1 MIGDDQV
8 ALKWINDAENESI
21 THPSVTRKPERSSEE
36 DLLDAYSRAVIHVVE
51 AVGPAVV
58 SIRPRKTANRREPE
72 ETGSGSGVVI
82 APDGYILTNDHVVQT
97 GSRYVVTLTDGTSL
111 NAFRVGNDPATDL
124 AVIRADASYLQCSSL
139 GDASGLRVGQ
149 LAIAMGNPLGFQSTV
164 STGVVSSLG
173 RALRSREG
181 RLIENVIQHTAPLNP
196 GSSGGPLVDSTGKVI
211 GINTAIIAMAQ
222 GIGFAVPANTAQWVV
237 SQLLTFGR
245 VRRAYLGIAGQQRPL
260 PRRWIRYHNLSRG
273 QVVEVLSVEPS
284 GPAGNAGMR
293 VSDLIVAVNDQD
305 VSSVDDLHRFLAE
318 WPIGK
323 AIALTVIRGK
333 KRKMLDVMPAEAA
346 AHQLP

>member
-8 ALKWINDAENESI
+8 ALKWINGVENESD
-21 THPSVTRKPERSSEE
+21 TDPSVVHQSERSSDE

-51 AVGPAVV
+51 TVGPAVV
-58 SIRPRKTANRREPE
+58 SIRPRKTANKREPE

-82 APDGYILTNDHVVQT
+82 APDGYILTNDHVVQA
-97 GSRYVVTLTDGTSL
+97 GSRYAVTLTDGTNL

-139 GDASGLRVGQ
+139 GDASRLRVGQ

-196 GSSGGPLVDSTGKVI
+196 GSSGGPLVDSNGKVI

-237 SQLLTFGR
+237 SQLLTYGR
-245 VRRAYLGIAGQQRPL
+245 VRRAYIGIAGQQRPL
-260 PRRWIRYHNLSRG
+260 NRRWIRYHNLSRG
-273 QVVEVLSVEPS
+273 QVVEVLSVES
-284 GPAGNAGMR
+284 NGPAGIAGIK
-293 VSDLIVAVNDQD
+293 VGDFIIAVNDQD
-305 VSSVDDLHRFLAE
+305 VYSVDDLHRFLAE

-323 AIALTVIRGK
+323 AITLTVIRSK
-333 KRKMLDVMPAEAA
+333 SRKILNVVPVEAA
-346 AHQLP
+346 AH